1 LLLRPIIRCCCA
13 CSLVDAAKR
22 VAAIHWLRSHRWVR
36 RICIPYVLRPIT
48 HIMHLDHLYFSK
60 NIISQGGATSY
71 SSKQA
76 RSRLPDGSSAY
87 LRTSDLIVSPDYSSG
102 GARTAA
108 SASMEV
114 LQRGE
119 HIAGIH
125 RGPRADRWQ
134 YPTLR
139 RNMRVEF
146 RCR

>member
-1 LLLRPIIRCCCA
+1 MLLRPIVRCRCA

-22 VAAIHWLRSHRWVR
+22 VAAIHWLRTQRWVR
-36 RICIPYVLRPIT
+36 RICTPCGLRPIT
-48 HIMHLDHLYFSK
+48 HIMHHDHLYFSK
-60 NIISQGGATSY
+60 NIISRGGATSY
-71 SSKQA
+71 SNKQA

-87 LRTSDLIVSPDYSSG
+87 LRTSDLIVCLDYSSG

-108 SASMEV
+108 SASTEV
-114 LQRGE
+114 LQRE

-139 RNMRVEF
+139 STLRLEF